1 MKPRHNEDLIQLG
14 IAMFKK
20 TCSDAQSTKTPGGQT
35 VWSGRSDGGGGS
47 YVAHQMNEDAMTPK
61 AVATEC
67 DLRSITRPAKA
78 AYEAEIL
85 KQAKRYTS

>member
-20 TCSDAQSTKTPGGQT
+20 ACSDARSTKTPGGLT
-35 VWSGRSDGGGGS
+35 VWSGSSCKGGGWS
-47 YVAHQMNEDAMTPK
+47 EKLSMNEDAMTPK
-61 AVATEC
+61 MVARVC
-67 DLRSITRPAKA
+67 DLRSITGPANE

-85 KQAKRYTS
+85 KQAKRYIS